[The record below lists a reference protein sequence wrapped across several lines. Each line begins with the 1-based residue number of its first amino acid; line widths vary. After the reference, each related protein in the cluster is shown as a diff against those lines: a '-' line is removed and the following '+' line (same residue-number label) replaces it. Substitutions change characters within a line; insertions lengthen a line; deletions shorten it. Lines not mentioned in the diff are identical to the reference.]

1 MIKIFAKAWEQNS
14 KDLEKW
20 FAETPQSEYDNYE
33 TIWNKILEVI
43 VNPTWTADYMKFNTN
58 KTVEI
63 DHGDYQ
69 GTLIFLTPTNAYQP
83 CGSEYV
89 VTEVYYGSCSGC
101 DTLLGISCYGED
113 LPNEQQVKDY
123 MTLALH
129 LLQKAK
135 PLYSDHGEW
144 VENWW
149 GEEIAEVKEDD

>member
-1 MIKIFAKAWEQNS
+1 MIKAFALAWEQNS

-33 TIWNKILEVI
+33 TIWNKVLELV
-43 VNPTWTADYMKFNTN
+43 VNPTHWQGFNLAQ
-58 KTVEI
+58 TVEI

-69 GTLIFLTPTNAYQP
+69 GTLIFITPLNTCQP
-83 CGSEYV
+83 CGYDYV

-101 DTLLGISCYGED
+101 DTLLGISDYGD
-113 LPNEQQVKDY
+113 NIPNEQQVKDY

-144 VENWW
+144 KEKWW
-149 GEEIAEVKEDD
+149 GEE